1 MLEGTAR
8 KFKAAFGVG
17 VGVLEAVFL
26 ENPALR
32 GVLGVFLE
40 EFSRLHAIAGA
51 WRGVEDW
58 VWAEVVGFFL

>member
-1 MLEGTAR
+1 M
-8 KFKAAFGVG
+8 FG

-26 ENPALR
+26 ESAAFK

-40 EFSRLHAIAGA
+40 EFNRLQAIAGG